1 MAASS
6 HGKLGLIAVAA
17 VWALAAG
24 AGLFAL
30 LDYGS
35 TAAEGAA
42 PPARWPAGSG
52 LQRRPDRFTLVML
65 AHPQCPCTRASLEE
79 LAIAAARTDGRL
91 DIHVVFLSSPA
102 FELHG
107 GLWNSAAAIP
117 GATVIEDGAGVEIQ
131 KFGVKA
137 SGHTLVYDGRGD
149 LVFSGGITASRGHTG
164 ENRGREAI
172 IELARNGYAGLTA
185 FPVFGC
191 ALQDRRAAGLA
202 GGGTQNEIE

>member
-1 MAASS
+1 MAASL
-6 HGKLGLIAVAA
+6 HGKRGLIAAA
-17 VWALAAG
+17 AIWAIAVG

-42 PPARWPAGSG
+42 PPAKWPAGSG
-52 LQRRPDRFTLVML
+52 LQRKPDGLTLVML

-107 GLWNSAAAIP
+107 NLWNSAAAIP
-117 GATVIEDGAGVEIQ
+117 AATVVEDAAGVEIQ
-131 KFGVKA
+131 RFGVKA

-149 LVFSGGITASRGHTG
+149 LVFSGGITASRGHAG
-164 ENRGREAI
+164 SNRGREAI
-172 IELARNGYAGLTA
+172 IGLARNGHAELAA

-191 ALQDRRAAGLA
+191 ALQGRSADGTP
-202 GGGTQNEIE
+202 GGGTQDEIE